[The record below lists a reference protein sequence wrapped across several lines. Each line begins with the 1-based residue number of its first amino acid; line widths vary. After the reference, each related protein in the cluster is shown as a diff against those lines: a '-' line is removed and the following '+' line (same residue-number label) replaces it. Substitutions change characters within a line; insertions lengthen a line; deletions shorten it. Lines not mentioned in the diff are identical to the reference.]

1 MSGIKYFCAKD
12 VLDFMQKDLLKNC
25 SGFHLIQSSKDIARK
40 NNYRCNMLFSYFS
53 IYLNIQIKSHLKDF
67 DIVTLTSV
75 QKCLG
80 QRYHFYLGWKN

>member
-40 NNYRCNMLFSYFS
+40 NS
-53 IYLNIQIKSHLKDF
+53 
-67 DIVTLTSV
+67 
-75 QKCLG
+75 
-80 QRYHFYLGWKN
+80 